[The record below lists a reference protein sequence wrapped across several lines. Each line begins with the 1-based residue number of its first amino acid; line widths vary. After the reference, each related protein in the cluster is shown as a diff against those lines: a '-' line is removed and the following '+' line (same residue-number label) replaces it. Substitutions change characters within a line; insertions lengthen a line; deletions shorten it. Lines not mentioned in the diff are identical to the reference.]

1 MTLRL
6 PHAVAP
12 LFEQWLAQH
21 FPEKKDKVL
30 NRLRVL
36 RGGKLNDPN
45 FKSRMRGDGIFGQQ
59 MAELFQIAC
68 KKAGIN
74 KRWPELT
81 TEHFLRPSGS
91 QLDLFEA

>member
-1 MTLRL
+1 
-6 PHAVAP
+6 
-12 LFEQWLAQH
+12 
-21 FPEKKDKVL
+21 
-30 NRLRVL
+30 
-36 RGGKLNDPN
+36 
-45 FKSRMRGDGIFGQQ
+45 MRGEGVFAQQ

-91 QLDLFEA
+91 QLDLFGL